1 MNQRIRILRQTLH
14 LSQKSFGEK
23 IGLKQN
29 AISYMEKPNATITE
43 QTIKCICSLFH
54 VNEDWL
60 RTGNG
65 KMFLD
70 IEKKY
75 NEFFDIFN
83 ELPPPLQDHLILTA
97 KNLLE
102 TQSKMQ
108 SEQNSANTQ

>member
-1 MNQRIRILRQTLH
+1 MNQRIRTLRKTLQ

-43 QTIKCICSLFH
+43 QNIKSICSLFN

-60 RTGNG
+60 RNGNG

-70 IEKKY
+70 NEKKQK
-75 NEFFDIFN
+75 EFFDIFN
-83 ELPPPLQDHLILTA
+83 ELSPPLQDYLILTA

-102 TQSKMQ
+102 TQAIITS
-108 SEQNSANTQ
+108 SNDPS

>member
-1 MNQRIRILRQTLH
+1 MKQRIRTLRQTLQ

-29 AISYMEKPNATITE
+29 AISYMERPNATITE
-43 QTIKCICSLFH
+43 QNIKCICSLFD

-65 KMFLD
+65 SMFLD
-70 IEKKY
+70 NEKKQK
-75 NEFFDIFN
+75 EFFNIFN
-83 ELPPPLQDHLILTA
+83 ELSPPLQDYLIMTA

-108 SEQNSANTQ
+108 SEQDSSS